1 MNSCWPTETQSLTN
15 KGKPM
20 PAKRKVTKKKTAK
33 KKVAAVNR
41 QAELVTKLR
50 ADVKS
55 AKEEGREAAK
65 KLRESQRQITALLKL
80 LESTQAAAGKFL
92 AKRVKEAVKQYGI
105 TTAPKKRRRQVAK
118 KKAVPQKVSVSK
130 TVETKDN
137 DSTPA

>member
-1 MNSCWPTETQSLTN
+1 VIICPGKSCH
-15 KGKPM
+15 
-20 PAKRKVTKKKTAK
+20 
-33 KKVAAVNR
+33 
-41 QAELVTKLR
+41 
-50 ADVKS
+50 
-55 AKEEGREAAK
+55 
-65 KLRESQRQITALLKL
+65 ITALLKL